1 MSVPAWDTSAR
12 GEGADMP
19 PGDLFTLGQHRAQC
33 TARSV
38 RLAAL
43 RCGLGDV
50 MGFVSARLVTSAA
63 LLLAVAVLWWTWV

>member
-1 MSVPAWDTSAR
+1 MSAPAWDTSAR

-19 PGDLFTLGQHRAQC
+19 PGELLSLGQHRAQC
-33 TARSV
+33 MARSG

-43 RCGLGDV
+43 RCGAGDM

-63 LLLAVAVLWWTWV
+63 LLLALALLWRAWA